1 MADIVYLNGDFIEKS
16 QAKISVLDRGFLFGD
31 GIYEV
36 IPVYHSSPFQLEQ
49 HLQRLFD
56 NAKNIQIDVSLIKID
71 WSDIIEDVISKNGGG
86 NLLLYIQLTRGVAK
100 ERNHTFPEN
109 TSPTVLIMCSPL
121 AIEIAEM
128 DPIKVTLLEDIR
140 WQYCHIKSTSL
151 LGGILLNQ
159 QAKAA
164 GFQEAILYRNK
175 QVTEGSASNV
185 FAVKNGVIYTP
196 EKAQC
201 ILGGITRDL
210 IIELALKNDTFL
222 VECPLSLEDLTIA
235 DEVWI
240 SSSSRE
246 ISPVTNIDDKIVGN
260 GQVGDLT
267 KKMHHIFQSFK
278 NTLTTKIN

>member
-1 MADIVYLNGDFIEKS
+1 MADIVYLNGDYIEKS

-36 IPVYHSSPFQLEQ
+36 IPVYNATPFRINQ
-49 HLQRLFD
+49 HLERLFE
-56 NAKNIQIDVSLIKID
+56 NAKNIQIDQSLISID
-71 WSDIIEDVISKNGGG
+71 WSKIIETVISKNGGG
-86 NLLLYIQLTRGVAK
+86 NLSLYIQITRGIVE
-100 ERNHTFPEN
+100 ERNHAFPEN
-109 TSPTVLIMCSPL
+109 TPATILIMSSPL
-121 AIEIAEM
+121 AIEIAKL

-151 LGGILLNQ
+151 LGGVLLNQ

-185 FAVKNGVIYTP
+185 FIVKDDIIYTP

-210 IIELALKNDTFL
+210 IIELALKQNMLL
-222 VECPLSLEDLTIA
+222 VERPLILEDLAIA

-246 ISPVTNIDDKIVGN
+246 ISPVTHIDDKIIANGEVGE
-260 GQVGDLT
+260 VT
-267 KKMHHIFQSFK
+267 KKMHRIFQSFK
-278 NTLTTKIN
+278 NTLTNQLN